1 MRGTVRAETQRRAES
16 EGYKKPWKKT
26 AEEKRTGERD
36 MIELGKK
43 QKLQIVKEVKFGV
56 YLGDEKEK
64 VLLPKKQVPAGAK
77 SGDELEVFV
86 YRDSSDRPIATVRT
100 PKLALGETA
109 VLTVS
114 DVTDIG
120 AFLDWGLEKDLF
132 LPFKQQ
138 TAKVK
143 PGEEC
148 LASLY
153 IDKSGRLCATMKVYH
168 HLQTDSPYRKDDT
181 VTGRVYEIS
190 GNFGTFVAVDDKYS
204 ALIPKKEMYGGKK
217 YQVGDMVTAR
227 VAGVKE
233 DGKLELAVRQKA
245 YLQMDED
252 ADRLMEIIE
261 GFGGVLPFS
270 DKAAP
275 EVIRQ
280 ETGMS
285 KNEFKRALGNLYKS
299 RRVEIGEKSVRKIK

>member
-1 MRGTVRAETQRRAES
+1 
-16 EGYKKPWKKT
+16 
-26 AEEKRTGERD
+26 
-36 MIELGKK
+36 MIELGKR
-43 QKLQIVKEVKFGV
+43 QKLKIVKEVEFGV

-64 VLLPKKQVPAGAK
+64 VLLPKKQVPEGAK
-77 SGDELEVFV
+77 KDDELEVFI

-100 PKLALGETA
+100 PKLMAGETA
-109 VLTVS
+109 VLSVS

-143 PGEEC
+143 PGDEC
-148 LASLY
+148 LVALY
-153 IDKSGRLCATMKVYH
+153 IDKSSRLCATMKVYH
-168 HLQTDSPYRKDDT
+168 HLQTDSSYRKNDT
-181 VTGRVYEIS
+181 VTGRVYELS
-190 GNFGTFVAVDDKYS
+190 GNFGAFVAVDDKYS

-227 VAGVKE
+227 VADVKE

-245 YLQMDED
+245 YLQMEED
-252 ADRLMEIIE
+252 ADRLMGIIDSH
-261 GFGGVLPFS
+261 GGVLPFS
-270 DKAAP
+270 DKADP
-275 EVIRQ
+275 ELIRR

-285 KNEFKRALGNLYKS
+285 KNEFKRALGGLYKC
-299 RRVEIGEKSVRKIK
+299 RRVEIGESSVRKIK